1 MGGGGPLNLEILRG
15 GGARAVSEI
24 QVEGG
29 GVKTPSGPSVIGV
42 WIFSG
47 MTRCQWGNVKQGRW
61 MVPIDSIPLCL
72 QSVVEQNNDFLFTKT
87 GIVWLAVNLCK
98 LLLTI

>member
-1 MGGGGPLNLEILRG
+1 MGGAFKLGNPEGRGGSSSFGNSGGRG
-15 GGARAVSEI
+15 GGQNTV
-24 QVEGG
+24 
-29 GVKTPSGPSVIGV
+29 PSVIGV

-72 QSVVEQNNDFLFTKT
+72 QSVVEQINDFLFTKT

-98 LLLTI
+98 LLPPI

>member
-1 MGGGGPLNLEILRG
+1 MGVFELGNPEGRGGSSSFGNSGGRG
-15 GGARAVSEI
+15 GGQNTV
-24 QVEGG
+24 
-29 GVKTPSGPSVIGV
+29 PSVIGV

-72 QSVVEQNNDFLFTKT
+72 QSVVEQINDFLFTKT